1 MPESLTAYLSLV
13 SALTVIYTGLSRRL
27 LARAS
32 NKRSTPVVNRGMGKT
47 SVLGR
52 LTGQETMPTN

>member
-32 NKRSTPVVNRGMGKT
+32 NKRST
-47 SVLGR
+47 LL
-52 LTGQETMPTN
+52 LTWNGDNLVIRALDGPGNSDWL